1 MFFMVYVFNDVFVI
15 LIYLVVLIDC
25 DLSEFFVINLWLKKI
40 SNVILRFDKLES
52 LMLDVK
58 L

>member
-15 LIYLVVLIDC
+15 LIYLVLLIDC

>member
-52 LMLDVK
+52 LMLDGK
-58 L
+58 